1 LVYDF
6 SLLLPLLLF
15 LISRT
20 GDPISKAD
28 GNETRNIGAAVI
40 LLAFLLLLT
49 PIYVFLLM
57 VTDRFFWF
65 SVILLG
71 FYFWLLLSPEGD
83 GRDRTT
89 VSVGV

>member
-1 LVYDF
+1 
-6 SLLLPLLLF
+6 
-15 LISRT
+15 
-20 GDPISKAD
+20 
-28 GNETRNIGAAVI
+28 
-40 LLAFLLLLT
+40 LLLT